1 MGKRRRHARQ
11 ATIRVATADLP
22 MGAGHPFYARLN
34 RVLDEA
40 GFDAFVE
47 GQCAPFYAATVGR
60 SSLAPGRY
68 FRLLLLGILKASTGS
83 ARSRGGRPSR

>member
-11 ATIRVATADLP
+11 ATMGVATADLL
-22 MGAGHPFYARLN
+22 MGVGHPFYARLN

-47 GQCAPFYAATVGR
+47 GQCAPFYAATPGWPR
-60 SSLAPGRY
+60 SASVIWAPIRRPGR
-68 FRLLLLGILKASTGS
+68 AAAT
-83 ARSRGGRPSR
+83 